1 MNQSP
6 SQTPL
11 GRHSSRLARLRRIIQ
26 REEKDLTVVDG
37 LKLAVELAKLCIP
50 IVELYGEGDALA
62 EIGAEPALQRV
73 LESGR
78 AHLVDARTLTHLAP
92 TRQTQ
97 GLLAVVA
104 CPSTPVR
111 PDGVVIYLDR
121 VQDPGNVGAVIR
133 CAAAFGASGVACSPG
148 CADPF
153 SPRSVRA
160 SGGQALL
167 LLVEPN
173 VNFAALAARFI
184 EARGQVAATVGA
196 GGTLLR
202 NWKPRVPLLLAFG
215 NEGQGLAPEVVAAC
229 RSHVHVPLAGGV
241 ESLNVAV
248 TAGIVLASLVGLAGN
263 PILKSGGSK
272 GGPR

>member
-1 MNQSP
+1 MPQP
-6 SQTPL
+6 APL
-11 GRHSSRLARLRRIIQ
+11 GRHSSRLGRLRRIIQ

-37 LKLAVELAKLCIP
+37 LKLAVELAGLGIP
-50 IVELYGEGDALA
+50 IIELYGEADALA
-62 EIGAEPALQRV
+62 AIAAEPALRRV
-73 LESGR
+73 LEAGR
-78 AHLVDARTLTHLAP
+78 AYLLDGRTLTHLAP

-104 CPSTPVR
+104 CPSTAVQ
-111 PDGVVIYLDR
+111 PDGIVIYLDR

-133 CAAAFGASGVACSPG
+133 CAAALGASAVACSPG

-167 LLVEPN
+167 LPVEPN
-173 VNFAALAARFI
+173 VDFAAVAARFT
-184 EARGQVAATVGA
+184 EAKGVAAATGGA
-196 GGTLLR
+196 GGTPLR
-202 NWKPRVPLLLAFG
+202 RWKPRLPLLIAFG
-215 NEGQGLAPEVVAAC
+215 NEGQGLAPEIAADC
-229 RSHVHVPLAGGV
+229 RTNVHVPLAARV

-248 TAGIVLASLVGLAGN
+248 AVGVILASLAGLAGA
-263 PILKSGGSK
+263 PILDVHAVK